1 MPVLRLDKLIAS
13 MGNYSRSEVKRL
25 VKEGRITVDGEQA
38 PAADMKCGT
47 ESVCITID
55 GRPLTYSTHTY
66 IMMNKPAGY
75 LSATE
80 DKNRETV
87 LDLLPKELRNRDLFP
102 VGRLDRDTEG
112 LLLITNDGDMAHMLL
127 SPKHHVDKVYFARTG
142 GKLTDEDSAAFE
154 RGITLEDGFRCMR
167 AELDIISSGEES
179 EALVTIREGKF
190 HQVKRM
196 LASRGTPVKYLRRLS
211 MGTLKIDTALAG
223 GEWSYL
229 SDKEIVELKKCTE
242 LGV

>member
-25 VKEGRITVDGEQA
+25 VKEGRITVDGIPA

-47 ESVCITID
+47 ESAHITID
-55 GRPLTYSTHTY
+55 GRLLTYSAHTY

-112 LLLITNDGDMAHMLL
+112 LLLITNDGDMAHRLL
-127 SPKHHVDKVYFARTG
+127 SPKHHVDKVYFARTE

-154 RGITLEDGFRCMR
+154 RGITLEDGFRCMC

-196 LASRGTPVKYLRRLS
+196 LASRGTPVKHLRRLS
-211 MGTLKIDTALAG
+211 MGTLKIDKTLAG
-223 GEWSYL
+223 GEWRYL
-229 SDKEIVELKKCTE
+229 TDKEIDELKKCTE
-242 LGV
+242 